1 MIEHMLMAGFVIWLI
16 ASGLYILDTIVSIVN
31 KFNG

>member
-16 ASGLYILDTIVSIVN
+16 ASALYILDTIVSIVN
-31 KFNG
+31 KLD